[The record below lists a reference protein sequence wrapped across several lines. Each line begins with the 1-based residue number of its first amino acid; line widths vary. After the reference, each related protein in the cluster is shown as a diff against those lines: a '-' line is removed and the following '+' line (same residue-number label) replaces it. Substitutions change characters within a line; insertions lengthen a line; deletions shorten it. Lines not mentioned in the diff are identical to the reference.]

1 MFYIAY
7 LIYKHLTQLTI
18 TTTFRLKVLIY
29 SLIGTCGLNWFT
41 FYLFLVSKYDRQ
53 TLKSAQIYD
62 ISCAMIGLHSTILSL
77 LFDQFK
83 ILALR
88 RGRQISLESTMPEKA
103 EPSGLTANTT
113 VVKDAK
119 PALNLL
125 GDSVVEQLIKWAT
138 ALTSF
143 DQGNY
148 KLSLLQFQEFADISK
163 LHFNVG
169 MVAMK
174 LKDSEEAVAAF
185 NRAIQCDPYLAAA
198 YFQKAAIYYY
208 ADDVETAL
216 ECYQDCYDRLRS
228 NTFIN
233 YSQLGL
239 DYTLHA
245 AHVIFNLALCFL
257 VLGDEDRGMKYFN
270 EALDLANQSETR
282 PDTSKIQEAVRLG
295 SQAPAKILPYE
306 IPDTTVY
313 RPQEDNIK
321 NAKKVDYL
329 GKSTVVAA
337 NNLNDNFDGFSG
349 RQVKEMTLG
358 RNYRKKNKTSPVP
371 ALPTTI
377 PENVQINAT
386 LSRRAPTLSKSSNS
400 SIRQRSSS
408 VGAKPNYISL
418 DDAKKKPVQI
428 TQRRSSLSQNE
439 PYERRPGL
447 AAESPRSE
455 VSASGISIPND
466 MIRVKATFND
476 TRMILVPDDV
486 IYDELLEFVRKKFKN
501 QELLIK
507 FLDESGQKCVMS
519 NDDDLNEAIETA
531 PNPSKLD
538 IWCFVPSY

>member
-1 MFYIAY
+1 M
-7 LIYKHLTQLTI
+7 
-18 TTTFRLKVLIY
+18 
-29 SLIGTCGLNWFT
+29 
-41 FYLFLVSKYDRQ
+41 
-53 TLKSAQIYD
+53 SAQLYD
-62 ISCAMIGLHSTILSL
+62 ISCAMMGLHSTILSL

-88 RGRQISLESTMPEKA
+88 KRRQVPLETTAAEKV
-103 EPSGLTANTT
+103 EPSGLTVHTP
-113 VVKDAK
+113 VVKEVK

-125 GDSVVEQLIKWAT
+125 GESIVEQLIKWAT

-148 KLSLLQFQEFADISK
+148 KLSLVQFQEFADISK

-185 NRAIQCDPYLAAA
+185 NRAIQCDPFLAAA

-233 YSQLGL
+233 YTQLGL

-245 AHVIFNLALCFL
+245 AHIIFNLALCFL
-257 VLGDEDRGMKYFN
+257 VLGDEGRGLKYFN
-270 EALDLANQSETR
+270 EALDLASQSETK
-282 PDTSKIQEAVRLG
+282 PDTSKIQEALRLG
-295 SQAPAKILPYE
+295 SQAPSKILPYE

-321 NAKKVDYL
+321 NAKKVNYL
-329 GKSTVVAA
+329 GTATVVAA
-337 NNLNDNFDGFSG
+337 NSANDNFDGFSG

-358 RNYRKKNKTSPVP
+358 RNYRQKNKPSPMP

-377 PENVQINAT
+377 PEDVQINAT
-386 LSRRAPTLSKSSNS
+386 LTRRAPTLPKSSNS
-400 SIRQRSSS
+400 NIRQRSSS
-408 VGAKPNYISL
+408 VGAKPNYINL
-418 DDAKKKPVQI
+418 DDAKERKPVQI

-447 AAESPRSE
+447 AAESPRSD
-455 VSASGISIPND
+455 ASGISIPND

-486 IYDELLEFVRKKFKN
+486 IYEELLEFVRKKFKN
-501 QELLIK
+501 QDLLIK

-531 PNPSKLD
+531 PNPAKLD